1 MKSNREILKE
11 IEASFEREPRINLH
25 AWPLRMELDAGVL
38 TLEGEVEHVA
48 AKKLALELGGAA
60 TGVDGIVDR
69 LRVAPAETMEDME
82 IRDHLTDAFL
92 QEPAFADYA
101 IHALVFGRWE
111 SVREAPREPTGLL
124 QVEADG
130 GIVTLNGQVTSL
142 SHKRLAGVLAWWVP
156 GSRDVVNG
164 IEVIPPEE
172 DNDDEITDAVRLVLE
187 KDPFVNASQ
196 LRVGCRDRVVTLDG
210 AVPKPKEKDM
220 AEADAWYVFGV
231 DKVVNRLVVL
241 ES

>member
-1 MKSNREILKE
+1 MKPAEAILRE
-11 IEASFEREPRINLH
+11 IEAAFEREPHINLH
-25 AWPLRMELDAGVL
+25 VWPLQMKLDAGIL
-38 TLEGEVEHVA
+38 TLEGEVEHIA
-48 AKKLALELGGAA
+48 AKKLALELAAA
-60 TGVDGIVDR
+60 TAGVDGIVDR
-69 LRVAPAETMEDME
+69 LRIAPAEAMEDME
-82 IRDHLTDAFL
+82 IRDHVCDAFV

-101 IHALVFGRWE
+101 IHALVFGKWE

-124 QVEADG
+124 QVEVAG
-130 GIVTLNGQVTSL
+130 GIVTLNGRVTSL
-142 SHKRLAGVLAWWVP
+142 SHKRIAGVLAWWVP

-164 IEVIPPEE
+164 IEIIPPEE

-196 LRVGCRDRVVTLDG
+196 LRVSCRDRVVTLDG

-231 DKVVNRLVVL
+231 DKVVNRLVIV